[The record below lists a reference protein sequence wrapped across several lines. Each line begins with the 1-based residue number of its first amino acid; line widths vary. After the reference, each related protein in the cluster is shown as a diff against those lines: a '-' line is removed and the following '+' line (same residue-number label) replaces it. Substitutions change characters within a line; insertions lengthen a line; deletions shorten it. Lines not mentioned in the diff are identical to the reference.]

1 MPPSV
6 IAYQRGFAFDLAP
19 DLLWDRIEEIDQF
32 ERWWPWLTDLR
43 IEGNGLS
50 AGSVLHGVVTPPLP
64 YRMRLDVELVECD
77 RPTAIDATISGD
89 LTGQARLRLRPRGDG
104 TWAEVAWEVE
114 MRQPAMRIRQSAR
127 PSGPAVGTRPCGGGD
142 RRWIPPAHP
151 APLGPA
157 PWDGPGPPPVR
168 WGPIRG

>member
-19 DLLWDRIEEIDQF
+19 DLLWDRMEEIDQF

-114 MRQPAMRIRQSAR
+114 MRQPAMRIASRLGR
-127 PSGPAVGTRPCGGGD
+127 PVLQWGHDRVVEVTVAGFRRRIQRP
-142 RRWIPPAHP
+142 
-151 APLGPA
+151 
-157 PWDGPGPPPVR
+157 
-168 WGPIRG
+168 